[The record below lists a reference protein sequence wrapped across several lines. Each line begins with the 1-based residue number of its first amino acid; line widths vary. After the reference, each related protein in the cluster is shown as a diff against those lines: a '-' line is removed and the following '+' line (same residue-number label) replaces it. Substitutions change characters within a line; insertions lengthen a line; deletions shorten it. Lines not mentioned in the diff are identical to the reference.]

1 MLEITKE
8 QLADLLTQKYGKPT
22 TVTDKMMAAYKEER
36 TTEGKSINNSL
47 TTLGNCVKQ
56 VWNFFHYLPAPA
68 PRYDF
73 IDVVSLLLR
82 WPRCLRFRTSRS
94 APKK

>member
-1 MLEITKE
+1 MEITKE

-22 TVTDKMMAAYKEER
+22 KVTDKMMAAYKEER

-56 VWNFFHYLPAPA
+56 V
-68 PRYDF
+68 
-73 IDVVSLLLR
+73 
-82 WPRCLRFRTSRS
+82 
-94 APKK
+94 